1 MRRIVLLVATIA
13 VLAGSAAQI
22 VRAKEHEDPQ
32 LKKQPTP
39 AAVVNEHLD
48 ALNHCD
54 INRLMA
60 QYPESVH
67 LFLPGGS
74 APTVVIGRTAVRAL
88 FEGFCQPYVKGGSGL
103 NGIQFTSQVVQKVG
117 DTINV
122 QWVANAPF
130 LAEPYYGA
138 DAYVTKHGLMY
149 AQVTTF
155 GAPPLKFKP

>member
-1 MRRIVLLVATIA
+1 MIA
-13 VLAGSAAQI
+13 VLAGSTAVIAL
-22 VRAKEHEDPQ
+22 AEEDENSQLNPQ
-32 LKKQPTP
+32 ESP
-39 AAVVNEHLD
+39 AAVVAEHLD

-54 INRLMA
+54 VDRLMA

-74 APTVVIGRTAVRAL
+74 APNTVIGRTAVRAL
-88 FEGFCQPYVKGGSGL
+88 FEGFCKPYPEGL

-122 QWVANAPF
+122 QWVANATF

-138 DAYVTKHGLMY
+138 DAYVTKDGLMY

>member
-1 MRRIVLLVATIA
+1 MRKILLVVAMIA
-13 VLAGSAAQI
+13 VLAGSGAAI
-22 VRAKEHEDPQ
+22 ALAKEGNSQQ
-32 LKKQPTP
+32 LKRQPSP
-39 AAVVNEHLD
+39 EAVVAEHID
-48 ALNHCD
+48 ALNHCSVE
-54 INRLMA
+54 RLMA

-74 APTVVIGRTAVRAL
+74 APNNVIGRPAVRAL
-88 FEGFCQPYVKGGSGL
+88 FEGFCKPYPAGL
-103 NGIQFTSQVVQKVG
+103 NGLQFTAQVVQKVG
-117 DTINV
+117 DTINI
-122 QWVANAPF
+122 QWVANADF

>member
-13 VLAGSAAQI
+13 VLTGSAAQI
-22 VRAKEHEDPQ
+22 VRAQEHEDPQ
-32 LKKQPTP
+32 LKRQPTP
-39 AAVVNEHLD
+39 AAVVKEHLD

-54 INRLMA
+54 VNRLMA
-60 QYPESVH
+60 QYPDSVH

-74 APTVVIGRTAVRAL
+74 APNVVIGRTAVRAL
-88 FEGFCQPYVKGGSGL
+88 FEGFCKPHAQGGLKG
-103 NGIQFTSQVVQKVG
+103 IKFTSQVVQQVG